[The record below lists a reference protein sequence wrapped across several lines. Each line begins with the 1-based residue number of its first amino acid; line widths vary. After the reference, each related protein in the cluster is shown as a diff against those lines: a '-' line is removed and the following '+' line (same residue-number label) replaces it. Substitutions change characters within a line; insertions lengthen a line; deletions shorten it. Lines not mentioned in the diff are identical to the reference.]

1 MRSLKLFF
9 RFSTRNLAVE
19 WILFWLTKLC
29 NKLTFL
35 DLRLLSILF
44 LPLLVLI
51 FLICFQPESLV
62 LHFLYCSFLFAF
74 IPISQNFSN
83 FPNFQFPSHWLT
95 DLSYYTLFHT
105 SSYLILHSMMAVM
118 KVIYQLPN
126 NYSLFPFPLWL
137 ECCNTDMLTNYV
149 ALSPWVKQ
157 ANLWPEI
164 LSHNEK
170 ITGTASLLLLARLTS
185 CGSVSVTFLLFF
197 LLYSK

>member
-9 RFSTRNLAVE
+9 RFSTSNLAVE

-83 FPNFQFPSHWLT
+83 FLNFQFPSHWLT

-105 SSYLILHSMMAVM
+105 SSYLILHSMMAAM
-118 KVIYQLPN
+118 KVISNFQITTAYFH
-126 NYSLFPFPLWL
+126 SLSDWNAVTQICLLTMSLYHL
-137 ECCNTDMLTNYV
+137 E
-149 ALSPWVKQ
+149 
-157 ANLWPEI
+157 
-164 LSHNEK
+164 
-170 ITGTASLLLLARLTS
+170 
-185 CGSVSVTFLLFF
+185 
-197 LLYSK
+197 